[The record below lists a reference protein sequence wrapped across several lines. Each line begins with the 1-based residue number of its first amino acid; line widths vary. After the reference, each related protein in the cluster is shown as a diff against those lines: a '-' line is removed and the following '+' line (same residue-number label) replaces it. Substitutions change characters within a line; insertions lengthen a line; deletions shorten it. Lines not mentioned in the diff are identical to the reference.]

1 MNIRD
6 IKFSVWFLLVCGI
19 VFMLMGIVFLGDVTI
34 GIACA
39 SIALGL
45 GVDLFFGIPAVCVLS
60 YMGGMD
66 IIGFVFLG
74 FGFSRLL
81 VAWVVSRTKD
91 KS

>member
-1 MNIRD
+1 MNIKD
-6 IKFSVWFLLVCGI
+6 IKLSVWFLLACGI

-45 GVDLFFGIPAVCVLS
+45 GIDLFFGIPAICVLS
-60 YMGGMD
+60 YVGEFD

-74 FGFSRLL
+74 FGFSRLFM
-81 VAWVVSRTKD
+81 AWVISRTKD
-91 KS
+91 ES